1 MAFAEAASLPIAAG
15 AALQALRDPG
25 RLKPGGKVLVVG
37 GAGGVGHFAV
47 QIAKALDG
55 WVAATCRAANVD
67 FVRSI
72 VLN

>member
-15 AALQALRDPG
+15 AAVQALRDAG
-25 RLKPGGKVLVVG
+25 GSKPGGKVLVG

-47 QIAKALDG
+47 QTAKALDG